1 MALADG
7 PGPDYTAPRVGRRHT
22 APSGWEPGVRYDPV
36 TSLPTEVTTEQVDRD
51 VQGTPE
57 AWADLIAHLLPMVPE
72 GHEVRLVE
80 ARYDPLA
87 WSRDVQFVDHPTE
100 DRAVR
105 GPATTR
111 PAWRYRFRIVPAEG
125 VRERVDLAELV
136 KVARGNRK
144 ARPRKTVTGRTRVVV
159 VSDAQVGKVDHRG
172 GTSELLERIDAMLA
186 TLDDEAKAL
195 PCDDAVV
202 LDPGDLTEGFENTD
216 GQAFTNDLSLP
227 EQLRYAR
234 VILTEVVTR
243 VAAKHPLTRV
253 ATVPSNHGAWRR
265 GKGRLGKPSDDFGIE
280 THRTVADALA
290 LAGRDDVTWLLP
302 DVWDESLALQ
312 VRGAVVGLAHGHQVS
327 RPDGIRDWWA
337 RQTHGG
343 GPLAAATILL
353 TGHYHHLRV
362 EPTGAI
368 DGRSRWWFQAP
379 TLDNGSSWWRNGSGG
394 SDDEPGILTFTID
407 DDGRWDNLRLIQP

>member
-1 MALADG
+1 MRH
-7 PGPDYTAPRVGRRHT
+7 TAPRVERRHT
-22 APSGWEPGVRYDPV
+22 APSGWEPGVRYDPA

-87 WSRDVQFVDHPTE
+87 WSRDEQFVEHP
-100 DRAVR
+100 DGGHMR

-136 KVARGNRK
+136 KVARANRK
-144 ARPRKTVTGRTRVVV
+144 ARPRKTTTGRTRVVV

-172 GTSELLERIDAMLA
+172 GTTELLERIDAMLA
-186 TLDDEAKAL
+186 TLDDETKAL

-202 LDPGDLTEGFENTD
+202 LDPGDLTEGFENTG

-234 VILTEVVTR
+234 VILTEIVTR
-243 VAAKHPLTRV
+243 VAARHGCTRV

-265 GKGRLGKPSDDFGIE
+265 GKDRLGRPSDDFGIE
-280 THRTVADALA
+280 
-290 LAGRDDVTWLLP
+290 
-302 DVWDESLALQ
+302 
-312 VRGAVVGLAHGHQVS
+312 
-327 RPDGIRDWWA
+327 
-337 RQTHGG
+337 
-343 GPLAAATILL
+343 
-353 TGHYHHLRV
+353 
-362 EPTGAI
+362 
-368 DGRSRWWFQAP
+368 
-379 TLDNGSSWWRNGSGG
+379 
-394 SDDEPGILTFTID
+394 
-407 DDGRWDNLRLIQP
+407 